1 MFKDRVEAGKQ
12 LAKILGKFRGRDDCV
27 VVGLARGGMVVAA
40 EAARALG
47 LKLGVIVPRKLG
59 APDNP
64 ELAIGAVMESGEGYL
79 NVPLIRDLGVSK
91 EYIEAEVNKAR
102 KLAAERRALYEKAA
116 PLPVLKNKTVLLVDD
131 GIATGAT
138 MFASVKGVRKQG
150 AAQVVVAIPVAS
162 TSALYALKAMAD
174 EVFCVDTEDLGAISM
189 SYEYFSQVEDKDVIA
204 LLRPK

>member
-1 MFKDRVEAGKQ
+1 VFKDRVEAGKK
-12 LAKILGKFRGRDDCV
+12 LAKILEQFRGRKDCV
-27 VVGLARGGMVVAA
+27 VLGLARGGVVVAA
-40 EAARALG
+40 EVAKALG

-116 PLPVLKNKTVLLVDD
+116 PLPLLKNKTVILVDD

-138 MFASVKGVRKQG
+138 MFASIQGVKKQK

-162 TSALYALKAMAD
+162 TSALYALKALAD

-204 LLRPK
+204 LLEG

>member
-1 MFKDRVEAGKQ
+1 MFKDRVEAGKK
-12 LAKILGKFRGRDDCV
+12 LAKILEQFRGRKDCV
-27 VVGLARGGMVVAA
+27 VLGLARGGVVVAA
-40 EAARALG
+40 EVAKALG

-116 PLPVLKNKTVLLVDD
+116 PLPLLKNKTVILVDD

-138 MFASVKGVRKQG
+138 MFASIQGVKKQK

-162 TSALYALKAMAD
+162 TSALYALKALAD

-204 LLRPK
+204 LLEG